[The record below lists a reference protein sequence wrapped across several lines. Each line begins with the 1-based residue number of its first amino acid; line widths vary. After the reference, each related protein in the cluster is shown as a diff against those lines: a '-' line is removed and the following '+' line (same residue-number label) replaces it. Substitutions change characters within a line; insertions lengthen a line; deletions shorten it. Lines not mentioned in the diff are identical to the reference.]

1 MIVFTDFRR
10 IARQEMRRADCNKR
24 IRMRCC
30 FVQSVLLYADRTTEH
45 RKSGSA
51 EKSFVGRWA
60 PFLRV
65 GSLTTTNVM
74 RNRVAAPLEKTYFF
88 RQRNKERTWWRI
100 FMSCSPIRLH
110 SLANNVFT
118 SLRLANLT
126 GTADDRFVIFFFHP
140 ANCRTAFFPDI
151 LPLGKIS
158 SGRDTAKSVILNN
171 KRPPLTQP
179 PSQSYSV
186 PEPAGQGE
194 KSSFS
199 L

>member
-10 IARQEMRRADCNKR
+10 IARLEMRRADCNKR
-24 IRMRCC
+24 IRKCCC
-30 FVQSVLLYADRTTEH
+30 FVQSALLYADRMPEH
-45 RKSGSA
+45 RKSENQKCRKEFCRALSTVFKSRKSYNNERH
-51 EKSFVGRWA
+51 EKSCCGAAWKNIF
-60 PFLRV
+60 FLGIV
-65 GSLTTTNVM
+65 TKNEHDDAYLCSL
-74 RNRVAAPLEKTYFF
+74 
-88 RQRNKERTWWRI
+88 
-100 FMSCSPIRLH
+100 IRLH

-126 GTADDRFVIFFFHP
+126 GTADSRFVIFIFHST
-140 ANCRTAFFPDI
+140 NCRTAFFPDI

-194 KSSFS
+194 KVF

>member
-1 MIVFTDFRR
+1 
-10 IARQEMRRADCNKR
+10 
-24 IRMRCC
+24 
-30 FVQSVLLYADRTTEH
+30 
-45 RKSGSA
+45 
-51 EKSFVGRWA
+51 
-60 PFLRV
+60 
-65 GSLTTTNVM
+65 M
-74 RNRVAAPLEKTYFF
+74 RNRVVAPLEKTYFF
-88 RQRNKERTWWRI
+88 LGIVIKNEHDDAYL
-100 FMSCSPIRLH
+100 CSLIRLH

-126 GTADDRFVIFFFHP
+126 GTADGRFIIFFFHP

-171 KRPPLTQP
+171 NRPPLTQP

-199 L
+199 YRRQVGIHSGALQSKIQPKTKNRYSNGSKRKTSDDSA